1 LLARPNHPELFG
13 LPGYENWMKRCSDR
27 LPGHVTAVVC
37 DIIGRDH
44 VAPVADALGRF
55 AYLRRQNILTAR
67 LSVKKV
73 SIAALRV
80 NSTELADNPDADFSA
95 VIRRMEELTYVKA
108 SD

>member
-1 LLARPNHPELFG
+1 
-13 LPGYENWMKRCSDR
+13 
-27 LPGHVTAVVC
+27 
-37 DIIGRDH
+37 
-44 VAPVADALGRF
+44 
-55 AYLRRQNILTAR
+55 
-67 LSVKKV
+67 VKKV